1 MSLRRRLLLYL
12 LLSAPLVW
20 ALALWISVDR
30 ARHEVNELYDSE
42 MIRLARQVQATL
54 RSPEMPGDAPRP
66 GTDMGEA
73 DVRDLAIAVWDA
85 QGQLLMSDREGV
97 LLPRQSQSAG
107 FADIE
112 LEHEPWRVYY
122 LQSFDG
128 AWLVAAGQRVYE
140 RQEMVFNL
148 TSSQLAPWLMVL
160 PLLLLASAW
169 GVKRALQ
176 PLQTLSAELR
186 RRSPDELQPL
196 DAGRAPQELRPLLDA
211 MNGLFQR
218 VDTQLQRERRFTADA
233 AHELRT
239 PLAVLRAQWD
249 VLRRSRTDEERLEA
263 QARLG
268 GGLERM
274 DRLVNQMLAL
284 ARLESGAEPL
294 RRAVVDWRQ
303 VAEQALVDLLPL
315 AERRHIELQCDW
327 PGDGAA
333 ALPLQGDAD
342 LLVVMLRNLLDNA
355 LRYGPQGCA
364 VRLAFES
371 DGLRVENQG
380 PPLPA
385 EQLLRLGERF
395 YRPSG
400 QTEGGSGLGVS
411 IVRRIA
417 ELHGLTLHFGPCA
430 DGQGVCASLHL
441 APPRQSGD
449 GST

>member
-54 RSPEMPGDAPRP
+54 RSPGVPGDALRP
-66 GTDMGEA
+66 ATDMGEA

-97 LLPRQSQSAG
+97 LLPRQSQAAG

-128 AWLVAAGQRVYE
+128 TWLVAAGQRVYE

-249 VLRRSRTDEERLEA
+249 VLRRARTDEERLEA

-294 RRAVVDWRQ
+294 RRAAVDWRH

-327 PGDGAA
+327 PAEGAS

-355 LRYGPQGCA
+355 LRYGSQGS
-364 VRLAFES
+364 VVHLAFERE
-371 DGLRVENQG
+371 GLRVENQG
-380 PPLPA
+380 PALPA
-385 EQLLRLGERF
+385 EQLLRMGERF

-400 QTEGGSGLGVS
+400 QAEGGSGLGVS

-441 APPRQSGD
+441 APPRQPGD
-449 GST
+449 SPA